1 MRTIEFIV
9 QNESISVKDY
19 LKKHLN
25 ISTRSIIELKNIEG
39 GLTLNGN
46 KIRTVDILKKGDRL
60 SVCVEEPKLLDQALI
75 PYKILYQDENYVV
88 FDKPAYTTVYKSGK
102 EENNICDTIGNL
114 YHDFTFR
121 PFYRLDKN
129 TSGTLL
135 LAKNSLV
142 MQGTEVKKLYYAVC
156 HGEVPEH
163 GIINEPISLEENSVI
178 KRRCGFGGQEAVSE
192 FERILFDGENSL
204 IKVKIHTGR
213 THQIRVHFSYIGHPL
228 LGDDLYGGKQ
238 DKILRQAL
246 HCGVCRV
253 SNFAIGK
260 NIEVLSEF
268 PEDFKNAIKNK
279 AALNISDFKDD
290 KFSYK
295 KAP

>member
-1 MRTIEFIV
+1 MRTVEFTV

-25 ISTRSIIELKNIEG
+25 ISTRSIIELKNTEG

-46 KIRTVDILKKGDRL
+46 KIRTVDILKKGDIL
-60 SVCVEEPKLLDQALI
+60 SVCVEDSQFLNQALI
-75 PYKILYQDENYVV
+75 PYNILYQDEDYIV
-88 FDKPAYTTVYKSGK
+88 FDKPAFTTVYKSGK
-102 EENNICDTIGNL
+102 EENNICDTLGAL
-114 YHDFTFR
+114 YPGFTFR

-135 LAKNSLV
+135 LAKNSLI
-142 MQGTEVKKLYYAVC
+142 MQGTKINKLYYAVC
-156 HGEVPEH
+156 HGEVPPC
-163 GIINEPISLEENSVI
+163 GIINEPISLEEGSVI

-204 IKVKIHTGR
+204 VKIKIHTGR

-228 LGDDLYGGKQ
+228 LGDELYGGKQ

-253 SNFAIGK
+253 NNSAIGK

-268 PEDFKNAIKNK
+268 PEDFRNAVKIK
-279 AALNISDFKDD
+279 AALNISDFKED

-295 KAP
+295 KDP